1 MNDSATITG
10 LIQEEVKRLKEQK
23 EFATT
28 AEKEESA
35 IIAEIEKVTK
45 KIGTLQEQIEELQ
58 TKKVSL
64 VKRLLAI
71 ASDTPNN
78 TYSVLKLIENLDL
91 SNRTYD
97 RLKKSGFNTVSDIL
111 NYPFEDFYRV
121 QHLPIRILKEIVDK
135 MHEIGYPEFGTA
147 DFKNKETSIA
157 YLYLAKAN
165 YNKLVRKGLNTIG
178 DLLSCPFEDIYQIIG
193 QRDANATYSRRNLV
207 RKMHEIGYPEFGTAD
222 FKNKETSIEYL
233 DLHSYYDYEHLKE
246 DGFNTIGDLLSCP
259 FEYFYELEY
268 SVATIRN
275 LVRKMHEIGYP
286 EFGTADFK
294 NKETSIEYI
303 GLDQYDYK
311 YLKRSGINTIGDL
324 LSCPFENLFDN
335 KFDRI
340 YREEIIKKM
349 HEIGYPE
356 FGIS

>member
-1 MNDSATITG
+1 MNDGATITG
-10 LIQEEVKRLKEQK
+10 LIQEEVRRLKEQK
-23 EFATT
+23 EFAAT

-58 TKKVSL
+58 TKRVSL
-64 VKRLLAI
+64 ARQLLAI
-71 ASDTPNN
+71 VSNTPNN
-78 TYSVLKLIENLDL
+78 TYSVLELIENLDL
-91 SNRTYD
+91 SNRTYN
-97 RLKKSGFNTVSDIL
+97 RLKESGFNTVGDIL

-121 QHLPIRILKEIVDK
+121 QHLPVRILKETVDK
-135 MHEIGYPEFGTA
+135 MREIGYPEFGTA

-157 YLYLAKAN
+157 YLYLTIAN
-165 YNKLVRKGLNTIG
+165 YNNLVKEGLNTIG
-178 DLLSCPFEDIYQIIG
+178 DILSCPFEDIYQIIDG
-193 QRDANATYSRRNLV
+193 TNAAYSRREFV
-207 RKMHEIGYPEFGTAD
+207 RKMREIGYPEFGTAD

-275 LVRKMHEIGYP
+275 LIREMHKIGYS

>member
-1 MNDSATITG
+1 MA
-10 LIQEEVKRLKEQK
+10 
-23 EFATT
+23 EFN
-28 AEKEESA
+28 
-35 IIAEIEKVTK
+35 
-45 KIGTLQEQIEELQ
+45 QEQLALLKDTLIEELGLQ
-58 TKKVSL
+58 ARDL
-64 VKRLLAI
+64 NCLKR
-71 ASDTPNN
+71 
-78 TYSVLKLIENLDL
+78 
-91 SNRTYD
+91 
-97 RLKKSGFNTVSDIL
+97 
-111 NYPFEDFYRV
+111 
-121 QHLPIRILKEIVDK
+121 
-135 MHEIGYPEFGTA
+135 MHI
-147 DFKNKETSIA
+147 
-157 YLYLAKAN
+157 
-165 YNKLVRKGLNTIG
+165 
-178 DLLSCPFEDIYQIIG
+178 
-193 QRDANATYSRRNLV
+193 
-207 RKMHEIGYPEFGTAD
+207 
-222 FKNKETSIEYL
+222 
-233 DLHSYYDYEHLKE
+233 
-246 DGFNTIGDLLSCP
+246 NTIGDLLSCP

-275 LVRKMHEIGYP
+275 LIREMHKIGYS

>member
-1 MNDSATITG
+1 MNDGATITG
-10 LIQEEVKRLKEQK
+10 LIQEEVRRLKEQK
-23 EFATT
+23 EFAAT

-58 TKKVSL
+58 TKRVSL
-64 VKRLLAI
+64 ARQLLAI
-71 ASDTPNN
+71 VSNTPNN

-91 SNRTYD
+91 SNRTYN
-97 RLKKSGFNTVSDIL
+97 RLKESGFNTVGDIL

-121 QHLPIRILKEIVDK
+121 QHLPVRILKETVDK
-135 MHEIGYPEFGTA
+135 M
-147 DFKNKETSIA
+147 
-157 YLYLAKAN
+157 
-165 YNKLVRKGLNTIG
+165 R
-178 DLLSCPFEDIYQIIG
+178 
-193 QRDANATYSRRNLV
+193 
-207 RKMHEIGYPEFGTAD
+207 
-222 FKNKETSIEYL
+222 
-233 DLHSYYDYEHLKE
+233 
-246 DGFNTIGDLLSCP
+246 
-259 FEYFYELEY
+259 
-268 SVATIRN
+268 
-275 LVRKMHEIGYP
+275 EIGYP

>member
-1 MNDSATITG
+1 MEGLNDGATITG
-10 LIQEEVKRLKEQK
+10 LIQEEVRRLKEQK
-23 EFATT
+23 EFAAT

-58 TKKVSL
+58 TKRVSL
-64 VKRLLAI
+64 ARQLLAI
-71 ASDTPNN
+71 VSNTPNN
-78 TYSVLKLIENLDL
+78 TYSVLELIENLDL
-91 SNRTYD
+91 SNRTYN
-97 RLKKSGFNTVSDIL
+97 RLKESGFNTVGDIL

-121 QHLPIRILKEIVDK
+121 QHLPIRILKEIVD
-135 MHEIGYPEFGTA
+135 
-147 DFKNKETSIA
+147 
-157 YLYLAKAN
+157 
-165 YNKLVRKGLNTIG
+165 
-178 DLLSCPFEDIYQIIG
+178 
-193 QRDANATYSRRNLV
+193 
-207 RKMHEIGYPEFGTAD
+207 KMHEIGYPEFGTAD

-275 LVRKMHEIGYP
+275 LIREMHKIGYS

>member
-1 MNDSATITG
+1 MNDGATITG
-10 LIQEEVKRLKEQK
+10 LIQEEVRRLKEQK
-23 EFATT
+23 EFAAT

-58 TKKVSL
+58 TKRVSL
-64 VKRLLAI
+64 ARQLLAI
-71 ASDTPNN
+71 VSNTPNN
-78 TYSVLKLIENLDL
+78 TYSVLELIENLDL
-91 SNRTYD
+91 SNRTYN
-97 RLKKSGFNTVSDIL
+97 RLKESGFNTVGDIL

-121 QHLPIRILKEIVDK
+121 QHLPVRILKETVDK
-135 MHEIGYPEFGTA
+135 MREIGYPEFGTA

-157 YLYLAKAN
+157 YLYLAKAT
-165 YNKLVRKGLNTIG
+165 YDRLVRKGLNTIG

-222 FKNKETSIEYL
+222 FKNKETSIEY
-233 DLHSYYDYEHLKE
+233 
-246 DGFNTIGDLLSCP
+246 
-259 FEYFYELEY
+259 
-268 SVATIRN
+268 
-275 LVRKMHEIGYP
+275 
-286 EFGTADFK
+286 
-294 NKETSIEYI
+294 I
-303 GLDQYDYK
+303 GLDQYAYK

>member
-10 LIQEEVKRLKEQK
+10 LIQEEVRRLKEQK

-58 TKKVSL
+58 TKRVSL
-64 VKRLLAI
+64 ARQLLAI
-71 ASDTPNN
+71 VSNTPNN
-78 TYSVLKLIENLDL
+78 TYSVLELIENLDL
-91 SNRTYD
+91 SNRTYN
-97 RLKKSGFNTVSDIL
+97 RLKESGFNTVGDIL

-121 QHLPIRILKEIVDK
+121 QHLPVRILKETVDK
-135 MHEIGYPEFGTA
+135 MREIGYPEFGTA

-157 YLYLAKAN
+157 
-165 YNKLVRKGLNTIG
+165 
-178 DLLSCPFEDIYQIIG
+178 
-193 QRDANATYSRRNLV
+193 
-207 RKMHEIGYPEFGTAD
+207 
-222 FKNKETSIEYL
+222 YL

-275 LVRKMHEIGYP
+275 LIREMHKIGYP

>member
-1 MNDSATITG
+1 MEGLNDSATITG
-10 LIQEEVKRLKEQK
+10 LIQEEVRRLKEQK

-58 TKKVSL
+58 TKRVSL
-64 VKRLLAI
+64 ARQLLAI
-71 ASDTPNN
+71 VSNTPNN
-78 TYSVLKLIENLDL
+78 TYSVLELIENLDL
-91 SNRTYD
+91 SNRTYN
-97 RLKKSGFNTVSDIL
+97 RLKESGFNTVGDIL

-121 QHLPIRILKEIVDK
+121 QHLPVRILKETVDK
-135 MHEIGYPEFGTA
+135 MREIGYPEFGTA

-157 YLYLAKAN
+157 
-165 YNKLVRKGLNTIG
+165 
-178 DLLSCPFEDIYQIIG
+178 
-193 QRDANATYSRRNLV
+193 
-207 RKMHEIGYPEFGTAD
+207 
-222 FKNKETSIEYL
+222 YL

-275 LVRKMHEIGYP
+275 LIREMHKIGYS

>member
-1 MNDSATITG
+1 MEGLNDSATITG
-10 LIQEEVKRLKEQK
+10 LIQEEVRRLKEQK

-91 SNRTYD
+91 SNRTYN
-97 RLKKSGFNTVSDIL
+97 RLKESGFNTVGDIL

-121 QHLPIRILKEIVDK
+121 QHLPVRILKETVD
-135 MHEIGYPEFGTA
+135 
-147 DFKNKETSIA
+147 
-157 YLYLAKAN
+157 
-165 YNKLVRKGLNTIG
+165 
-178 DLLSCPFEDIYQIIG
+178 
-193 QRDANATYSRRNLV
+193 
-207 RKMHEIGYPEFGTAD
+207 KMHEIGYPEFGTAD

-275 LVRKMHEIGYP
+275 LIREMHKIGYS